1 MRVKVNS
8 SLTQHLCLLSSLL
21 PPPTTLR
28 LISRVKRSPRL
39 WRFIRLGPLI
49 CLIKGYFFAGNKRD
63 DVSQIDIY
71 LVCRELA
78 SVSFTM
84 LTK

>member
-21 PPPTTLR
+21 PPPTLR

-39 WRFIRLGPLI
+39 RRFIRLGTLV
-49 CLIKGYFFAGNKRD
+49 CLIKGDFLQVGNGTVFPK
-63 DVSQIDIY
+63 
-71 LVCRELA
+71 
-78 SVSFTM
+78 
-84 LTK
+84 